1 MPVHRRVLLVG
12 QPNVGKSSLLRAL
25 TGARVEVSNY
35 PGTTVDVLVAE
46 AVIGGVRYEFVDT
59 PGVYNLYPSSLEE
72 EVTERAILDGGYDFI
87 INVVDATALERSLIV
102 TVALAELGVPMI
114 VAVNFWE
121 EAERRGIRVD
131 TARLEELLGVPVVR
145 VNPLRRGG
153 VEELVSRL
161 GEARR
166 SRLKIRYDDHIEEA
180 IGEAMGCVPGD
191 TRLSRRGLA
200 VRLVEGDPLV
210 CERYCCSRAVEA
222 RRRLVEAGH
231 DPSLDIEV
239 ARAGTAARLAMEAV
253 AVEQATPMSVSRL
266 DLFFA
271 EHPWAGLLFA
281 AATLSTI
288 VLAAVAVGGHVV
300 SLLDSTV
307 GPLVEAAAAGLEAG
321 GGLLGALAGYV
332 LRALY
337 AQYAAALP
345 YVFVFYLLLTVLEDS
360 GLLARTM
367 IWLAA
372 VTERLGLH
380 PKAVIPA
387 LLGMGCSVPAVRATR
402 VLPGWRQRLA
412 AAAALAFIPCSS
424 RSTVVFAVGA
434 TVAGWWVPLL
444 VYGQGLVL
452 ALIAASLVSR
462 LTGGVEEALLVED
475 VPPLRVPALANV
487 VEKTRA
493 RLEDF
498 VLIVTPLVV
507 LGAVVYAAL
516 DYTGAASAAAALL
529 SPLAELLGLPASSLA
544 AVLYGFIQK
553 DLVVSMLA
561 ASLGTTDFASVLSP
575 RQALVFTLLNSYQ
588 VPCVIALGAMARE
601 FGARR
606 ALLLLAAL
614 DAAGL
619 AVALLYAWLPLPLH

>member
-1 MPVHRRVLLVG
+1 VLLVG

-72 EVTERAILDGGYDFI
+72 EVTERAILDGGYDFV
-87 INVVDATALERSLIV
+87 INVVDATALERSLLV

-131 TARLEELLGVPVVR
+131 VARLEELLGVLVVR

-166 SRLKIRYDDHIEEA
+166 SSLTVRYDDHIEEA
-180 IGEAMGCVPGD
+180 IGEALGCVPVD
-191 TRLSRRGLA
+191 AWLSRRGLA

-210 CERYCCSRAVEA
+210 CERYCCPRAVEA
-222 RRRLVEAGH
+222 RRRLVRAGH
-231 DPSLDIEV
+231 DPGLDIEV

-266 DLFFA
+266 DLFLA

-281 AATLSTI
+281 TMMLSAI
-288 VLAAVAVGGHVV
+288 VLAAVAVGGRVV
-300 SLLDSTV
+300 SLLGSTL
-307 GPLVEAAAAGLEAG
+307 GPLVEEAASRLWAAGGLPGAAAGYA
-321 GGLLGALAGYV
+321 

-345 YVFVFYLLLTVLEDS
+345 YVFMFYLLLTMLEDS
-360 GLLARTM
+360 GLLARAM

-402 VLPGWRQRLA
+402 VLPGRRQRLA

-424 RSTVVFAVGA
+424 RGTVIFAVGA
-434 TVAGWWVPLL
+434 AVAGWWVPLL

-452 ALIAASLVSR
+452 ALVAAGLVSR
-462 LTGGVEEALLVED
+462 LTGGEEEALLVED

-487 VEKTRA
+487 VEKARA

-498 VLIVTPLVV
+498 VLVVTPLVV

-516 DYTGAASAAAALL
+516 DYTGAASAAAGLL
-529 SPLAELLGLPASSLA
+529 SPLAGLLGLPAASLA

-561 ASLGTTDFASVLSP
+561 ASLGTADFASVLSP

-588 VPCVIALGAMARE
+588 VPCVIALGALARE
-601 FGARR
+601 FGAGR